1 MRISEW
7 SSDVCSSVLAVAQ
20 LDPGLRRGGC
30 PERIIEHY
38 PFGHR
43 PLRGEIGKIHGDEL
57 PRHIG
62 GRLAGKIMHALDDR
76 VGGEDEVAQMRDIIA
91 QPLRARMER
100 ERTQGG
106 EELDRKSVVEG
117 KSVSGR
123 VDLGGRRMF
132 TKKNKQRKK
141 K

>member
-1 MRISEW
+1 MLRRPPRSTRTDTLFPYTTLFRSWEGGCNGAVRIII
-7 SSDVCSSVLAVAQ
+7 AVAQ

-62 GRLAGKIMHALDDR
+62 GRLAG
-76 VGGEDEVAQMRDIIA
+76 EII
-91 QPLRARMER
+91 
-100 ERTQGG
+100 
-106 EELDRKSVVEG
+106 DRKSTRLN
-117 KSVSGR
+117 SSH
-123 VDLGGRRMF
+123 
-132 TKKNKQRKK
+132 
-141 K
+141 

>member
-1 MRISEW
+1 MIRLSPRATRTDKLFPYPSLFRSGCNGAVRSTI
-7 SSDVCSSVLAVAQ
+7 AVAQ

-62 GRLAGKIMHALDDR
+62 GRLAGEIMHALDDR
-76 VGGEDEVAQMRDIIA
+76 VGGEDEVA
-91 QPLRARMER
+91 
-100 ERTQGG
+100 
-106 EELDRKSVVEG
+106 DRKSTRLN
-117 KSVSGR
+117 SSH
-123 VDLGGRRMF
+123 
-132 TKKNKQRKK
+132 
-141 K
+141 